1 MIQIASLTDKES
13 IEQMVK
19 YLDEQKL
26 THLVYKKATAIK
38 YILKDL

>member
-26 THLVYKKATAIK
+26 PQLVYKKATAIK